1 MKVETIRETT
11 NQAREVVEGLRK
23 VWQEIE
29 KLISSDLTEKQKI
42 GLARCLDHIEDLM
55 LKNLKLL
62 KTNLNELKGANK

>member
-62 KTNLNELKGANK
+62 KTNLNELKGANQ

>member
-1 MKVETIRETT
+1 MKVVTIRETT

-29 KLISSDLTEKQKI
+29 KLISSDLKEKQKI
-42 GLARCLDHIEDLM
+42 VLARCLDHIEDLM

-62 KTNLNELKGANK
+62 KTNLNELKGANQ

>member
-42 GLARCLDHIEDLM
+42 GLAKCLDHIEDLM

>member
-42 GLARCLDHIEDLM
+42 GLAKCLDHIEDLM

-62 KTNLNELKGANK
+62 KTNLNELKGANQ

>member
-42 GLARCLDHIEDLM
+42 GLAKCLDHIEDLM

-62 KTNLNELKGANK
+62 KTNLNELKDANQ